1 MYKLLGGLKD
11 YFKHQ
16 EIQTDNAVFRLHNV
30 FTTVLLLTCSLI
42 ITATQYVGQPIS
54 CIVNGWVEWS
64 IRFNSP
70 IEKKKLKNDRID
82 RERYIGHVFHG
93 VDILNL
99 QTSSFLSE
107 HTQNRVSIAFN
118 FWGKGRSSTEGR
130 ERKRAVHWINI
141 WGSIYLLL
149 WITKKLLFRGNSAKG
164 EGERVWWWS
173 AGHVM
178 LLWMGP
184 LNRAFVCLFYTT
196 QDPEREEERERW
208 SMDWLWGISLRFDFR
223 IKSIHFFSTD
233 RGVSTTSQSR
243 TQSRETLLIHN
254 TLTLFSFYIPE
265 YQHMS
270 STPFAGSPA
279 RSQCRTP
286 SRDR

>member
-1 MYKLLGGLKD
+1 M
-11 YFKHQ
+11 
-16 EIQTDNAVFRLHNV
+16 
-30 FTTVLLLTCSLI
+30 SLPPSCCWP
-42 ITATQYVGQPIS
+42 AASLSQPPNTWANPS
-54 CIVNGWVEWS
+54 RASLMGEWS
-64 IRFNSP
+64 GVSDLIPQSR
-70 IEKKKLKNDRID
+70 KKKFKKRSHRSRAIHWSRLPWCRYSKFTNFFILIRTHT
-82 RERYIGHVFHG
+82 ER
-93 VDILNL
+93 
-99 QTSSFLSE
+99 
-107 HTQNRVSIAFN
+107 SINCFY

-130 ERKRAVHWINI
+130 ESKLAVHWINI